1 MYDRERIALIL
12 ADINVYCIDLRE
24 FQIRSAE
31 DLRDKKTY
39 YAVSMVLFSLLNRV
53 IDLSSEMVMGAGLG
67 TPATYRDIFRLLENG
82 GIIDGG
88 MNRSLSSLVYYRN
101 LLSHEYHTFDED
113 DLMEIL
119 ARMPQISDFVLQV
132 KETLR

>member
-12 ADINVYCIDLRE
+12 ADIEIYCTDLKE
-24 FQIRSAE
+24 FQIGSAE

-53 IDLSSEMVMGAGLG
+53 IDLGSEMAMGANLG
-67 TPATYRDIFRLLENG
+67 TPATYRDIFRMLEKG

-101 LLSHEYHTFDED
+101 LLSHEYHTFDESV
-113 DLMEIL
+113 
-119 ARMPQISDFVLQV
+119 PY
-132 KETLR
+132 LR

>member
-1 MYDRERIALIL
+1 MYDRERIALLL
-12 ADINVYCIDLRE
+12 ADIEIYCTDLRE

-53 IDLSSEMVMGAGLG
+53 IDLGSEMVMGAGLG
-67 TPATYRDIFRLLENG
+67 TPATYRDIFRLLEKG
-82 GIIDGG
+82 GIVDGR

-101 LLSHEYHTFDED
+101 LLSHEYHTFDEG

-119 ARMPQISDFVLQV
+119 ARLPQVADFVLQV

>member
-12 ADINVYCIDLRE
+12 ADIEVYCTDLRE

-53 IDLSSEMVMGAGLG
+53 IDLGSEMVMGAGLG
-67 TPATYRDIFRLLENG
+67 TPATYRDIFRLLEKG
-82 GIIDGG
+82 GIIDGR

-101 LLSHEYHTFDED
+101 LLSHEYHTFDAI

-119 ARMPQISDFVLQV
+119 ARLPQVLDFVQIV